1 MKKILFCV
9 AAIICCMPLAL
20 MAAGH
25 YISLEEIL
33 YQDHSIWTY
42 WWFAFL
48 AGVGVSFTPCIYPMI
63 PITAGLLHRHA
74 TDSKLQ
80 NFISSLSYV
89 CGLSSVYALL
99 GFVVAKTSSFFGSW
113 HGSPWFI
120 IPVAAFM
127 FYMAFA
133 TLGFYE
139 MYTPAIMTKQVEV
152 SSKKGT
158 VLYLFLMGALSGT
171 VASPCV
177 SPALAALLA
186 FAAQAESAFV
196 GLSTL
201 FIFGLGMSVLLM
213 LVATFSTF
221 SNHLPRA
228 GHWMVEVKN
237 IMGFALIAV
246 GIGYLLP
253 YITDSYEVIIYG
265 MVVFAASCMYLLRP
279 IRYGIKHNKGSL
291 IVGLCLF
298 AVAMVMILDPLLAQ
312 YDKAVAQDI
321 LALFR

>member
-1 MKKILFCV
+1 MKKILFFMAV
-9 AAIICCMPLAL
+9 AICCLPFAL
-20 MAAGH
+20 TAAGH

-80 NFISSLSYV
+80 NFISSMSYV

-120 IPVAAFM
+120 IPVAVFM

-139 MYTPAIMTKQVEV
+139 MYTPSILSKQVEV
-152 SSKKGT
+152 TSKKGPFM
-158 VLYLFLMGALSGT
+158 YLFLMGALSGT

-186 FAAQAESAFV
+186 FAAQAESTLV

-201 FIFGLGMSVLLM
+201 FIFGLGMSMLLM

-253 YITDSYEVIIYG
+253 YITDSYEVVIYG
-265 MVVFAASCMYLLRP
+265 LVALAAACMYLLRP
-279 IRYGIKHNKGSL
+279 IHYGVRHNKGSL
-291 IVGLCLF
+291 IVGVCLLL
-298 AVAMVMILDPLLAQ
+298 VAGVMIFDPILAR
-312 YDKAVAQDI
+312 YDKAFAQHI